1 MQSTDVDYI
10 HNSYSRNSG
19 YPAKFYHRQSNFNQ
33 YTMIK
38 INEKKE
44 KLNKYK
50 NIKLHTSTSFWLKP
64 REAQADSS
72 PSSSLAWNDLM
83 HFPSQLHLSFN
94 NFKIEKKIIE
104 AWKTYTIIC
113 RNYVK

>member
-1 MQSTDVDYI
+1 VFHIVIPQHQKTYQNSLEYHMQSTDVDYI

-50 NIKLHTSTSFWLKP
+50 NIKLHTSTSF
-64 REAQADSS
+64 
-72 PSSSLAWNDLM
+72 
-83 HFPSQLHLSFN
+83 
-94 NFKIEKKIIE
+94 
-104 AWKTYTIIC
+104 
-113 RNYVK
+113 